1 MEKELLQSLG
11 RRGWNAQFPK
21 NGKCVKN
28 STQSPVAR
36 TRNSRVI
43 AAIGVRRGRQNGHFP
58 PSKRTK
64 NF

>member
-21 NGKCVKN
+21 NGMCVKN

-43 AAIGVRRGRQNGHFP
+43 AAIGVRRGEAKRAL
-58 PSKRTK
+58 PSLEK
-64 NF
+64 N